1 MDNLVKNRSCTFIDH
16 GVRSVEIRRNV
27 EIMIATLFGKKR
39 ITEEKLAN
47 VFVNAVLELTEQGF
61 PAVAAEINESPE
73 FQACPNIADSD
84 DDAFALIVL
93 AANLTEAQRILGPG
107 VDKRIASLAISKFAQ
122 ATGLNV
128 PDLEREVRELKGQMD
143 RLNFPSKNT
152 VYAMGKVLFQRY
164 ELFCFQDS
172 YFREMKAPNP
182 IILKR
187 LNGLMGYFLW
197 NWKEVNEQYRI
208 V

>member
-1 MDNLVKNRSCTFIDH
+1 
-16 GVRSVEIRRNV
+16 
-27 EIMIATLFGKKR
+27 MIATLFGKKK
-39 ITEEKLAN
+39 ISEEKLAN

-73 FQACPNIADSD
+73 FQAPPNLSETD
-84 DDAFALIVL
+84 DNAFALIVL
-93 AANLTEAQRILGPG
+93 AANLMEAQRILGPG
-107 VDKRIASLAISKFAQ
+107 VDKRVASLAMSKFAQ
-122 ATGLNV
+122 ATGISV
-128 PDLEREVRELKGQMD
+128 PDLEREVRTLQSQME

-152 VYAMGKVLFQRY
+152 VYAMGKVLFHRY
-164 ELFCFQDS
+164 DLFCFQDS

-187 LNGLMGYFLW
+187 LNGLMGYFIW
-197 NWKEVNEQYRI
+197 NWREVNEQYRI